1 MPTKPSEN
9 NVPAAGRLTL
19 AAGEQR
25 AVQTE
30 GPRRHHPMQTK
41 QATIA
46 ARYYFLDGWTL
57 TDIGVELGISRFKA
71 ARLLDWARTEGL
83 VKIEIASTTE
93 TDVELSERL
102 RRAFGLR
109 DCIVVAGL
117 DGHSEPMAPELAEL
131 AALVATEALR
141 PSDVVGVSWG
151 HTLDLVVERMTEFNV
166 KQVVQVVG
174 GRATLE
180 SAFGGIEAV
189 RRLAEKGHAPAYP
202 LLAPVRLRDPAAA
215 EALRHDPVVAETLAL
230 LHDVTF
236 VLAGVGAWGNPPV
249 SRMIDCFDE
258 DEVRDLKGRGVVAD
272 LCGLLLDRDGKL
284 VEAIEG
290 ERIGISPEQLDTA
303 GTALIICGG
312 SEKRR
317 ALDAVLRSGLV
328 DILVTDAGSAA
339 ELLRLAA
346 PSKS

>member
-1 MPTKPSEN
+1 M
-9 NVPAAGRLTL
+9 
-19 AAGEQR
+19 
-25 AVQTE
+25 
-30 GPRRHHPMQTK
+30 
-41 QATIA
+41 
-46 ARYYFLDGWTL
+46 
-57 TDIGVELGISRFKA
+57 
-71 ARLLDWARTEGL
+71 
-83 VKIEIASTTE
+83 
-93 TDVELSERL
+93 
-102 RRAFGLR
+102 
-109 DCIVVAGL
+109 
-117 DGHSEPMAPELAEL
+117 
-131 AALVATEALR
+131 
-141 PSDVVGVSWG
+141 
-151 HTLDLVVERMTEFNV
+151 
-166 KQVVQVVG
+166 
-174 GRATLE
+174 
-180 SAFGGIEAV
+180 
-189 RRLAEKGHAPAYP
+189 
-202 LLAPVRLRDPAAA
+202 
-215 EALRHDPVVAETLAL
+215 VAETLAL